1 MSISLSTKA
10 LRQLL
15 QLKKRGLGTLSRTRT
30 LSSSSARNDWRKETP
45 TGGLTEVYVYEHGTQ
60 TIWPDPTLGV
70 FANGDPRFG
79 LPNNTGLSADLS
91 EPSENAGTLNEDQQ
105 VDEAK
110 PPITTKNDVLE
121 DFTRFELQ
129 ASVLY
134 SAHDYIHYTSGAENY
149 VCSNPVLLDN
159 FPSSLV
165 SQMGEQVRFE
175 LHEAPTLLMKELTSL
190 FPGIDAFRNPNHSV
204 SVITMAHET
213 QSDMSVWSNEMESE
227 RELLTEEFVY
237 LAKEVCGRYIHFSY
251 IQLLFTQKNVNTL
264 TSG

>member
-1 MSISLSTKA
+1 
-10 LRQLL
+10 
-15 QLKKRGLGTLSRTRT
+15 
-30 LSSSSARNDWRKETP
+30 
-45 TGGLTEVYVYEHGTQ
+45 
-60 TIWPDPTLGV
+60 
-70 FANGDPRFG
+70 
-79 LPNNTGLSADLS
+79 
-91 EPSENAGTLNEDQQ
+91 
-105 VDEAK
+105 
-110 PPITTKNDVLE
+110 
-121 DFTRFELQ
+121 
-129 ASVLY
+129 
-134 SAHDYIHYTSGAENY
+134 
-149 VCSNPVLLDN
+149 
-159 FPSSLV
+159 
-165 SQMGEQVRFE
+165 MGEQVRFE